1 MRRDSIFYKLFQEA
15 PTLLFELLE
24 ESPSNAEQYRFD
36 SVAVKEPKFEIDGVF
51 LPPDAEPGVVYFCEV
66 QFQRDELLYERLFGE
81 SFLYFYRNRQRFTD
95 WEAVV
100 IYPSRSTEQSE
111 THPYRSL
118 LNCNQVHRV
127 YLDELGEIEQLP
139 LGVALMALTT
149 IDEAS
154 TPEAAR
160 LLLARSQREESEAA
174 SRAIIDM
181 LTTILV
187 YKFTNLNRREA
198 EAMLGITLE
207 ETRFYREAKEE
218 GIEQGIEQGIVQGI
232 VQGREQEG
240 RALILRQ
247 LNRRL
252 LNRRVGIL
260 PEYITTRIA
269 DLSIEQIETLAEELL
284 DFQSIEDLEVWL
296 ENLPQGE

>member
-51 LPPDAEPGVVYFCEV
+51 LPPDAEPGLVYFCEV

-111 THPYRSL
+111 THPYRYL

-127 YLDELGEIEQLP
+127 YLDELGDIEQLP

-218 GIEQGIEQGIVQGI
+218 GIEQGIEQGIVQG
-232 VQGREQEG
+232 REQEG

-252 LNRRVGIL
+252 LNQRVGTL
-260 PEYITTRIA
+260 PESITTRIA